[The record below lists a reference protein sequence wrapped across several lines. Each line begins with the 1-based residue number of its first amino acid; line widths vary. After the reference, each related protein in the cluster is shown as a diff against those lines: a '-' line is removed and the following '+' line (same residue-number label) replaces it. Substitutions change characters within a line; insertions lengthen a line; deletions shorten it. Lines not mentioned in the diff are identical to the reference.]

1 MGMGHPQT
9 LAGFMEM
16 YPTQDACR
24 QALFEQRW
32 REGFRC
38 PRCAHAVAWYLRGR
52 GPCEGAGCGYQASLT
67 AGALLH
73 KTSADLRKWLLAI
86 WLPAAMKKPPSAAEL
101 PAPAASADAPRS
113 ARTLGAA
120 AAEQTPEGG
129 RGRARLRLIDD
140 AGAKTLTKAAGAQI
154 QPGGAVKSDGCSA
167 YRAPSAESTPQA
179 AGEPLPSGAH
189 RHPPTSRAGDSTSS
203 RASAPRT
210 CSPASTSSASGSGRR
225 DQRLDLLRRI
235 LKRCVL
241 HTPPATYSQLI
252 AA

>member
-1 MGMGHPQT
+1 MLRG
-9 LAGFMEM
+9 A
-16 YPTQDACR
+16 AC
-24 QALFEQRW
+24 
-32 REGFRC
+32 C
-38 PRCAHAVAWYLRGR
+38 PASSTRTRTCRSPGR
-52 GPCEGAGCGYQASLT
+52 GPPSTASGSPGSAT
-67 AGALLH
+67 AR
-73 KTSADLRKWLLAI
+73 S
-86 WLPAAMKKPPSAAEL
+86 SAA
-101 PAPAASADAPRS
+101 ASAAAASADAPRS
-113 ARTLGAA
+113 ARTLVAA

-129 RGRARLRLIDD
+129 LGRAHLRLIDD
-140 AGAKTLTKAAGAQI
+140 AGGIGQGLGAGVKTLTKAAGDQI

-235 LKRCVL
+235 LKRCIL
-241 HTPPATYSQLI
+241 YTPPVTYSQLI
-252 AA
+252 AASVEGMVSQ